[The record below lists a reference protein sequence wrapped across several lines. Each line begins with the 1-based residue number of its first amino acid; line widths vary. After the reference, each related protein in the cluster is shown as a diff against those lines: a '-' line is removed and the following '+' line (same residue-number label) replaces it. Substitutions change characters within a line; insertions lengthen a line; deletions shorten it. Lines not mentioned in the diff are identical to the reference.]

1 MEAVA
6 HKRKTQEE
14 LRRKGMLGSS
24 EDPLWD
30 GAMHQCCSSKLVFYH
45 KVTCKMVKGRIVLKA
60 EDRTV
65 TNDAGNVVRF
75 NQHLKR
81 KNNDIV
87 AAMYAMYINGNE
99 DGPVSIAG
107 VAKTYKRSRQAVWDV
122 FRTRGYPLRSK
133 KLKGLTGI
141 DGIWFTETKGGYL
154 RGTIPGRGRMLA
166 HHYVWERAHGGEGVP
181 EGHVLTFRDGNKHNV
196 TMENLELVLKK
207 DMSRR
212 FNPHHNNQH
221 TKSKVV

>member
-1 MEAVA
+1 
-6 HKRKTQEE
+6 
-14 LRRKGMLGSS
+14 MLGCAD
-24 EDPLWD
+24 DPMWD
-30 GAMHQCCSSKLVFYH
+30 GKTHRCCGSVRAYYH
-45 KVTCKMVKGRIVLKA
+45 KATCGLVTGKMRLKA

-65 TNDAGNVVRF
+65 KNDAGNVVRF
-75 NQHLKR
+75 NKHIKR
-81 KNNDIV
+81 KNNDVV

-107 VAKTYKRSRQAVWDV
+107 VAKIYKRSRQAVWDL

-133 KLKGLTGI
+133 KRKGFTGI

-154 RGTIPGRGRMLA
+154 RGTVGKRRILA
-166 HHYVWERAHGGEGVP
+166 HHYVWERAHGGERVP
-181 EGHVLTFRDGNKHNV
+181 EGYVLTFRDGNKRNV
-196 TMENLELVLKK
+196 TIKNLELVPKK

-212 FNPHHNNQH
+212 FNPQHNNQY